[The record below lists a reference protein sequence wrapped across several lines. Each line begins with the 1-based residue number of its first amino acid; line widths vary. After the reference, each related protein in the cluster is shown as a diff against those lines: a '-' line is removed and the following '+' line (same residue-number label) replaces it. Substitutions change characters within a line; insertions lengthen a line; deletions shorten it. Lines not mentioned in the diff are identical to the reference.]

1 MKHGQNQ
8 DCEYTSFKE
17 TRKLIGVT
25 SRTLRNWDKESKIRT
40 LRTPSGARV
49 FNTLD
54 IQDYLKKHQNHQ
66 KNKPTVCYARVS
78 SRNQLGDLERQV
90 DFLKQAYPHAELVT
104 DICSGI
110 NWKRKGLSSILD
122 RSIQG
127 QLGEIVFAH
136 KDRLCRFAFEL
147 YEHIFTLCGVKITI
161 LHHDN
166 SASPDIEL
174 ADDILSIVHVYSSRQ
189 MGKRRYKQKDI
200 ETEKQ
205 DEKQDESK

>member
-40 LRTPSGARV
+40 LRTPSGARM

-54 IQDYLKKHQNHQ
+54 IQDYLKQHQTHQ
-66 KNKPTVCYARVS
+66 KNKPTICYARVS

-104 DICSGI
+104 DISSGI
-110 NWKRKGLSSILD
+110 NWKRKGLSSILE
-122 RSIQG
+122 RAIQG
-127 QLGEIVFAH
+127 KLGEIVFAH